1 MKLNK
6 THIILLFALIM
17 TLFLCAG
24 SAFAYEVDDMQI
36 MDKNVQLSSS
46 DDGGDN
52 GVQSNIFDTNLKS
65 DVESSNLKLGENSND
80 LMDSSIQSKSS
91 DQSSSVLGDSEDDS
105 QNFEI
110 YQHSGAITYVFDK
123 DTEISNETYRAI
135 GIWSN
140 GIFYGSGNPFLMNG
154 TTWAV
159 CLDSNARDPDGSGY
173 YNPGIYRRI
182 TLSDNDKFINK
193 YTGED
198 VYKYLRTY
206 LYLNYNKD
214 IIGYHDNGKV
224 VLSDYLIW
232 SFMERNYTNPS
243 DYYNTRI
250 FGGKEVYEY
259 VKEIMDIVDSGNGV
273 SSSGPFNNSDFL
285 TYQFYL
291 YGADLEENHGG
302 YQALLGF
309 NILTKINVT
318 KVWDDDDNSA
328 GTRPDS
334 ISVQLYGNNE
344 TIGKAVV
351 LDDAN
356 NWTYAFKDLPVYYL
370 YNMSFKLNKED
381 FSVEATYEED
391 KACDVTVRKVWDESY
406 TGEKP
411 ENIVIYLYANGIP
424 RYGVYL
430 NEAMNWEYT
439 FKVLDKY
446 DSNGNKITYSARDMT
461 SGSIG
466 QVETTVKDAKIKN
479 LHFQIIN
486 DDLKNESWYIE
497 IRDTAIAG
505 AELLNSTNDWS
516 FDILGLSEDAS
527 EDDFTYYYMYNNPH
541 VNVVDY
547 KVKELNPS
555 KLYVSKISSSQE
567 HVNPL
572 MPTKDQ
578 VENERQCYLDKD
590 VTDLKTNFTIS
601 NKLETV
607 NITVKKIW
615 NDKNDKDGKRP
626 GKITVHLL
634 ANGVV
639 VKTVTISGSEWTYTF
654 TNLPKYDNGSLIKYS
669 VNEESVEGYNS
680 SISSSNNTFT
690 ITNTHIP
697 EENKTENKTV
707 PKKDIY
713 KVPASKAAT
722 GNPFLALI
730 FAIIILIISPKRKN

>member
-140 GIFYGSGNPFLMNG
+140 GIFYGSGNPFLMND

-351 LDDAN
+351 LDEGN